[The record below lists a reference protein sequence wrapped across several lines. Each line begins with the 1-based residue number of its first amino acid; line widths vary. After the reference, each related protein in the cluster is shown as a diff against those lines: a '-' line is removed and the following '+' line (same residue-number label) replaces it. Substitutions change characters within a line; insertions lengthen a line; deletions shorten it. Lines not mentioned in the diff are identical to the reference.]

1 MVCTIRRIARS
12 IASGQPGVN
21 RIVSGPDF
29 GEAHGGQ
36 FVAVAAG
43 SNILAFSLR

>member
-1 MVCTIRRIARS
+1 MCGKPPSVHDADP
-12 IASGQPGVN
+12 ASPATG
-21 RIVSGPDF
+21 D
-29 GEAHGGQ
+29 GGQ